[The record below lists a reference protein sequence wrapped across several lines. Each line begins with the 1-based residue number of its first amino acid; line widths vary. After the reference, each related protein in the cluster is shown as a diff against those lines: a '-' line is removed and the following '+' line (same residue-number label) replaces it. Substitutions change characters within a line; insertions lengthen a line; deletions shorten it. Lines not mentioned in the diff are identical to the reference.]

1 MTGLV
6 VLAQRVS
13 VGRCEIGPRSCLAGE
28 VRGNLT
34 GSLVASL
41 VQRPRLQLWSRVNPG
56 PQGVIRKIAV

>member
-28 VRGNLT
+28 ARAT
-34 GSLVASL
+34 SLAL
-41 VQRPRLQLWSRVNPG
+41 LLPR
-56 PQGVIRKIAV
+56 